1 MTRITHSAFF
11 NLFAVNTCPD
21 QCFVW
26 FAAMFSQIS
35 CLKSRKIQTAWIS
48 LNSYRSKTSRAFS
61 ELGMWARALIF
72 WVVTC
77 GTHRYYQN
85 TLQRDLKHFWKSC
98 HPSNPTVFIYDIYLW
113 RILPLLW
120 YKTQTVTKAEQW
132 QPMNKITQTWMTKSP
147 QDSSKKTIING

>member
-1 MTRITHSAFF
+1 MPEKQFSSKLLEISLLLSSDDLLQYSSKTEFLNSVTRIKHSGFF
-11 NLFAVNTCPD
+11 TLFGVYTCPD

-61 ELGMWARALIF
+61 EPGMWARALIF

-98 HPSNPTVFIYDIYLW
+98 HPNVGPYNSDFTNCHLHKEANF
-113 RILPLLW
+113 
-120 YKTQTVTKAEQW
+120 
-132 QPMNKITQTWMTKSP
+132 
-147 QDSSKKTIING
+147 G

>member
-1 MTRITHSAFF
+1 MAVNHTKHWYGYVLMPKRQFSTKLLEVSLLLTSHNLLQYSSKTEFLNSVTRIKHSGFF
-11 NLFAVNTCPD
+11 TLFGVYTCPD

-61 ELGMWARALIF
+61 EPGMWARALIF

-98 HPSNPTVFIYDIYLW
+98 HPTADL
-113 RILPLLW
+113 
-120 YKTQTVTKAEQW
+120 Q
-132 QPMNKITQTWMTKSP
+132 
-147 QDSSKKTIING
+147 